1 MTDFHSK
8 NEEDYCKKVT
18 LIIKQIENKSNAKET
33 VGMEKRLVRNVQD
46 KKIAGV
52 CAGLADYLDIDAT
65 LVRGLWILFTLL
77 GGSGILA
84 YLIFWL
90 IMPEAGTEA

>member
-1 MTDFHSK
+1 MRAELIGFRNI
-8 NEEDYCKKVT
+8 NEEDYCKNVT
-18 LIIKQIENKSNAKET
+18 LMIKQIENKSNAKET

-65 LVRGLWILFTLL
+65 LVRGL
-77 GGSGILA
+77 
-84 YLIFWL
+84 
-90 IMPEAGTEA
+90 